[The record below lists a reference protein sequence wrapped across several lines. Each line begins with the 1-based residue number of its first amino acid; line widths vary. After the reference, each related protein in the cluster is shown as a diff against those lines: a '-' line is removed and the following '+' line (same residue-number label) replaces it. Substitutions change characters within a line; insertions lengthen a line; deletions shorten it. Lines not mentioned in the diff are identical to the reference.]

1 MSSGVIS
8 QPSPPGAWGAEFRAM
23 LSLAWPLVLTNLSQI
38 ALATTDVI
46 MMGWLGPKSL
56 AAGALGV
63 NLNFAFLI
71 FGIGLVTATAP
82 LMAIELGKRRH
93 SVRQVRRTVR
103 QGFWAA
109 VAFTLPVWVL
119 LWQAEGILRFLGQR
133 EDLAHS
139 AAGYLHTFQWAFL
152 PALWFIVLRNFVSA
166 LERPLIALWVGG
178 LAILV
183 NASLVWVLMFGK
195 LGLPALGLPG
205 AGIATTV
212 TNVFMVIGLAVLI
225 SLDRRFR
232 RYRLFAGFWQVDG
245 PRFVEICRIGLPIAV
260 TLGFEVTIFNASVFL
275 MGIIGADPLAAHSI
289 AIQVG
294 SIAFMVPLGLGNA
307 ATVRVG
313 LAYGGGDVAGVGR
326 AGWSA
331 FTMAMAYAC
340 CTAALM
346 VLLGRQLVGVF
357 LDLHQPAN
365 LAVADLAVSYV
376 FLVGVFQLA
385 DSAQA
390 TANGMLRGLG
400 DTRVPMFLAGLGYWG
415 IGMPM
420 AVVLGFWTDL
430 QGRGVWMGLAVGLGV
445 VAVLMTIRWTRR
457 DRLGLSRLKSTATGV
472 PIVAGVPLI

>member
-1 MSSGVIS
+1 MSSVVVS
-8 QPSPPGAWGAEFRAM
+8 QPGPSGAWGAEFRAM

-46 MMGWLGPKSL
+46 MMGWLGPKAL

-93 SVRQVRRTVR
+93 AVREVRRTVR

-109 VAFTLPVWVL
+109 VAFSIPVWAV
-119 LWQAEGILRFLGQR
+119 LWQAEGILRLLGQDEELSR
-133 EDLAHS
+133 S
-139 AAGYLHTFQWAFL
+139 AAGYLHTFQWALL

-166 LERPLIALWVGG
+166 LQRPLIALWIGIA
-178 LAILV
+178 AILV

-195 LGLPALGLPG
+195 FGLPALGLPG
-205 AGIATTV
+205 AGIATTL
-212 TNVFMVIGLAVLI
+212 TNLFMVAGLAALI

-232 RYRLFAGFWQVDG
+232 RYHLFASFWQVDG
-245 PRFVEICRIGLPIAV
+245 PRFVEICRIGLPIAL

-275 MGIIGADPLAAHSI
+275 MGIIGANALAANSI
-289 AIQVG
+289 ATQIG
-294 SIAFMVPLGLGNA
+294 GIAFMVPLGLGNA

-313 LAYGGGDVAGVGR
+313 LAYGAGDVVGVGR

-340 CTAALM
+340 CTACLM
-346 VLLGRQLVGVF
+346 IFFGRELVGVF
-357 LDLHQPAN
+357 LDLKAPAN
-365 LAVADLAVSYV
+365 VAVADLAVSYV

-390 TANGMLRGLG
+390 TSNGMLRGLG

-415 IGMPM
+415 VGMPL

-430 QGRGVWMGLAVGLGV
+430 QGRGIWMGLAAGLGV
-445 VAVLMTIRWTRR
+445 VAVLLTARWARR
-457 DRLGLSRLKSTATGV
+457 DRLGLSRLKSTPDGV
-472 PIVAGVPLI
+472 PIVAGAPLI